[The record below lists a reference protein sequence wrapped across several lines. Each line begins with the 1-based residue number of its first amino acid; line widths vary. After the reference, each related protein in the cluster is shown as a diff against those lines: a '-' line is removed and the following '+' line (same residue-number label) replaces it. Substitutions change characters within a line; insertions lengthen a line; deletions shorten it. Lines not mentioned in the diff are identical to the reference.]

1 VHIPCASSDT
11 KQRLERRYGGPL
23 PKTRHAKAKPSQAKQ
38 SKAKQSKQ
46 RMKWKEET
54 KQNKTNNGIV
64 ME

>member
-1 VHIPCASSDT
+1 VRPATPNNGLNAAMADHCR
-11 KQRLERRYGGPL
+11 K
-23 PKTRHAKAKPSQAKQ
+23 HAMQKPSQAKQ